1 MAAEG
6 VTLETH
12 ELVTAIGRLRSYGPP
27 GRPSRHQ
34 AILLLW
40 AFGRARQSLPRLA
53 RWSQVRRE
61 LAELLTAHGLA
72 ESAPTPEFPF
82 VALARTPLW
91 EVAHPDVPAAHGSG
105 VLPWLNS
112 ADPMGGL
119 TEEAYDLVASDDVG
133 RAEAVGALLN
143 RYFAREPGDVLLR
156 TVGLYSAG
164 EGSTSTWDLQ
174 IGDIA
179 RRQVIHQRFGGQR
192 QGRISTPAN
201 SKLVMLW
208 PNSMGSSHGYDYDGW
223 KTDGS
228 YHYTGQGRSGDQGFT
243 ANNQALLDK
252 EPRLRAGGRHCRS
265 VCRAVRTRRQ

>member
-6 VTLETH
+6 VTWRHTSWLPRSGGYGR
-12 ELVTAIGRLRSYGPP
+12 TARPVDRRAIRRFCCCGP
-27 GRPSRHQ
+27 
-34 AILLLW
+34 
-40 AFGRARQSLPRLA
+40 FGRARQSLPRLA

-112 ADPMGGL
+112 ANPMGGL

-143 RYFAREPGDVLLR
+143 RYFCP
-156 TVGLYSAG
+156 
-164 EGSTSTWDLQ
+164 
-174 IGDIA
+174 
-179 RRQVIHQRFGGQR
+179 
-192 QGRISTPAN
+192 
-201 SKLVMLW
+201 
-208 PNSMGSSHGYDYDGW
+208 
-223 KTDGS
+223 
-228 YHYTGQGRSGDQGFT
+228 
-243 ANNQALLDK
+243 
-252 EPRLRAGGRHCRS
+252 
-265 VCRAVRTRRQ
+265 